1 MLRAVAGI
9 RPPASG
15 TIRLPGG
22 QPGPRSF
29 REAVANGI
37 AYVSG
42 DRRRLGL
49 MLDKPIWENIVIVRS
64 MGMSRDGQFL
74 RLGSLKARAAELIAR
89 LGIKTPSGELRAG
102 QLSGGNQQKVVL
114 AKWLDTK
121 PTTLVLDDP
130 TRGVDIGARVEIHE
144 LLRTVAD
151 QGGVVLLRSTDLEEL
166 ASACDRVVVL
176 YRGRVCAELR
186 GPERTARAILHL
198 MNTGEALGSSPA
210 ATSRELPAA
219 GAAGV
224 G

>member
-1 MLRAVAGI
+1 
-9 RPPASG
+9 
-15 TIRLPGG
+15 
-22 QPGPRSF
+22 
-29 REAVANGI
+29 
-37 AYVSG
+37 
-42 DRRRLGL
+42 
-49 MLDKPIWENIVIVRS
+49 MLDKPIWENIVRS
-64 MGMSRDGQFL
+64 GDGDVPRRAVPAVGVAQGT
-74 RLGSLKARAAELIAR
+74 RRRPHRPARHQDAI
-89 LGIKTPSGELRAG
+89 GELRAG

-130 TRGVDIGARVEIHE
+130 TRGVDIGARVEIHG

-186 GPERTARAILHL
+186 GPERSARTILHL
-198 MNTGEALGSSPA
+198 MNTGEPLGSSPT
-210 ATSRELPAA
+210 ATGRTLPA
-219 GAAGV
+219 GGTAGV